1 MKHRWIKGS
10 IGLALMVII
19 ATTHAHAQVILPD
32 VNVKGSVPDEEHGG
46 YVISSDFQ
54 VDSKMSAV
62 IYPTVA
68 LNEGDLLSVQP
79 LHLADDEYVVLQE
92 CTRADC
98 TQAQILRVWG
108 PFGATTGA
116 HDPNRLILSHD
127 GKYFL
132 WMARIEPGPA
142 PPEAGQWFREF
153 EKYGPPLILSPIGR
167 LSAYSKTQ
175 IDAAQ
180 AAGPVRVRTAERQ
193 GSSFVAT
200 FATGTVVRLKRMRPA
215 E

>member
-1 MKHRWIKGS
+1 MKPGWIGYA
-10 IGLALMVII
+10 IGLAVAIVGV
-19 ATTHAHAQVILPD
+19 TTPCSAQVLLPD

-54 VDSKMSAV
+54 VDPKMSAV

-68 LNEGDLLSVQP
+68 LNAGDLLSVQP
-79 LHLADDEYVVLQE
+79 LRLAEDEYLVLQE
-92 CTRADC
+92 CISADC
-98 TQAQILRVWG
+98 TKAQILRVWG
-108 PFGATTGA
+108 PFGATTGV

-132 WMARIEPGPA
+132 WMERIEAGPA
-142 PPEAGQWFREF
+142 PPEAGIWFKEF
-153 EKYGPPLILSPIGR
+153 QVYGPPLILEPIGL
-167 LSAYSKTQ
+167 LSMYSKTQ
-175 IDAAQ
+175 IAAAQ
-180 AAGPVRVRTAERQ
+180 AAGPVQVRAAERQ

-200 FATGTVVRLKRMRPA
+200 FATGSVVRIKRMRPA